1 MPAREITIINK
12 LGLHARAAAK
22 FVGVAGR
29 YPCDVRLGRAADQL
43 VDGKSIMAVMML
55 AAGKGTALHLHTEG
69 EDAEP
74 AMAALVELIENR
86 FDEGE

>member
-1 MPAREITIINK
+1 MPACQITICNK

-22 FVGVAGR
+22 FVAVAGV
-29 YPCDVRLGRAADQL
+29 YPCQVRVGREPGSL

-55 AAGKGTALHLHTEG
+55 AAGMGTALHLETDGDQHE
-69 EDAEP
+69 EALR
-74 AMAALVELIENR
+74 ALVELIENK

>member
-29 YPCDVRLGRAADQL
+29 FPCQVRVGRAPDKL

-55 AAGKGTALHLHTEG
+55 AAGKGTNVHLLTEG
-69 EDAEP
+69 EREDEALQ
-74 AMAALVELIENR
+74 ALVDLINDY

>member
-1 MPAREITIINK
+1 MPACQITICNK

-22 FVGVAGR
+22 FVAVAGT
-29 YPCDVRLGRAADQL
+29 YPCQVRVGRDNDRL

-55 AAGKGTALHLHTEG
+55 AAGMGTDLHLETDGDQHD
-69 EDAEP
+69 DALR
-74 AMAALVELIENR
+74 ALVELIENK

>member
-1 MPAREITIINK
+1 MPACEITIINK

-29 YPCDVRLGRAADQL
+29 FPCQIRAGRTPESL

-55 AAGKGTALHLHTEG
+55 AAGKGTNLHLHTEG
-69 EDAEP
+69 EREDE
-74 AMAALVELIENR
+74 ALKALIELVNNR

>member
-29 YPCDVRLGRAADQL
+29 FPCQIKIGRSAESM

-55 AAGKGTALHLHTEG
+55 AAGKGTNVHLLTDG
-69 EDAEP
+69 EREDE
-74 AMAALVELIENR
+74 AMQALVDLINNY

>member
-1 MPAREITIINK
+1 MPASQITIINK

-22 FVGVAGR
+22 FVGIASL
-29 YPCDVRLGRAADQL
+29 YPCQVRIGRSSDTL

-55 AAGKGTALHLHTEG
+55 AAGKGTQLHLETEG
-69 EDAEP
+69 GKAQEALDALIG
-74 AMAALVELIENR
+74 LVENY

>member
-1 MPAREITIINK
+1 MPACQVTISNK

-22 FVGVAGR
+22 FVAIAGIH
-29 YPCDVRLGRAADQL
+29 PCQVRVGRESDRL

-55 AAGKGTALHLHTEG
+55 AAGIGTPLHLETEG
-69 EDAEP
+69 EQADEALR
-74 AMAALVELIENR
+74 ALVELIENK